1 MRRHDGGNSP
11 ADTDPAYELTA
22 RGKTLLQERL
32 TTVGLVAT
40 LVAVGYFPGFYFTW
54 RTHPGIAKEAITDHV
69 LAPWPFLL
77 VSVHGALWLIG
88 RGRPLPPSWL
98 RVLDVAHCVAVGALF
113 GRVLSTHPSPALAPL
128 EGIPAVASVL
138 GIRALVVPSTGKRT
152 VLAGTLL
159 ALGPLLTVLSNAEHF
174 SASFLGV
181 QTSGPLFLI
190 WALVAIVLTSVA
202 SEVLYGLRRDVRD
215 ARRLGQYTLV
225 ERLGEGGMGVVYR
238 AEHALLRRPTAVKL
252 LPATKRLDSIARFE
266 REVQLMA
273 ELTHPNTV
281 AIYDYGRTD
290 AGVFYYAMEYLE
302 GIDLEGLVEVGGPQ
316 PAGRVIHLLRQV
328 CGSLDEAHERGLIHR
343 DVKPANLFLCKK
355 RGEPD
360 TVKVLDFGLV
370 KDVSADDPSLSTAN
384 SVLGTPLYM
393 APEAFTKPEAV
404 DARSDLYS
412 LGAVAYLL
420 LVGAPVFSG
429 SSSIEVLTKHLHL
442 APRKPSER
450 LGQDIPAG
458 LEAVVMSC
466 LEKPPEKRPASAR
479 ALRDALDGCAS
490 VPVWTAGEAEAW
502 WREHAERVEAR
513 RRRVQVGTSKT
524 VVVDLARP
532 LAALADRSAS

>member
-1 MRRHDGGNSP
+1 MQRHGGNS
-11 ADTDPAYELTA
+11 ATDTDPAYELTP

-32 TTVGLVAT
+32 VTLGLVTA
-40 LVAVGYFPGFYFTW
+40 LIPVGYFPGFYFTW
-54 RTHPGIAKEAITDHV
+54 RTHPGITKQAIIAHV
-69 LAPWPFLL
+69 VSPWPFLL
-77 VSVHGALWLIG
+77 IAVHSTLWLIG
-88 RGRPLPPSWL
+88 RGRPLPRSWL
-98 RVLDVAHCVAVGALF
+98 RVFDVAHCAAVGMLF
-113 GRVLSTHPSPALAPL
+113 GKILSTHPSPALAPL

-152 VLAGTLL
+152 ALAGALL
-159 ALGPLLTVLSNAEHF
+159 ALSPLLVVLSQPEHF

-181 QTSGPLFLI
+181 QTSGPLFLT

-202 SEVLYGLRRDVRD
+202 SDVLYGLRRDVRD

-290 AGVFYYAMEYLE
+290 AGVFYYAMEYLD

-328 CGSLDEAHERGLIHR
+328 CGSLEEAHERGLIHR
-343 DVKPANLFLCKK
+343 DVKPANLFLCRK

-370 KDVSADDPSLSTAN
+370 KDVATREPSLSGGS
-384 SVLGTPLYM
+384 SVLGTPHYM
-393 APEAFTKPEAV
+393 SPEAIANPAVV

-442 APRKPSER
+442 APEKPRDRVS
-450 LGQDIPAG
+450 GSIPAD

-466 LEKPPEKRPASAR
+466 LEKPADKRPTSAR
-479 ALRDALDGCAS
+479 ALREALEGCAS
-490 VPVWTAGEAEAW
+490 AQAWRPADAEAW
-502 WREHAERVEAR
+502 WREYAERVELR
-513 RRRVQVGTSKT
+513 RRRVQVGTNQTLLVTRSPPSPSP
-524 VVVDLARP
+524 AR
-532 LAALADRSAS
+532 